1 MTRARVTLQL
11 GLLLAILAPAGC
23 ATRYGELHGV
33 TVEDRTASAAEVAEL
48 EFVREGEDQT
58 ARLGMSIQK
67 ADELT
72 TPAGLR
78 ALLFLNAGFEV
89 VLDSG
94 TVIAIENPSIRV
106 RVGRVFAKV
115 VGTVREALTI
125 HSQFSTATIR
135 GTEVIVAV
143 DPDSTVTIRVLEG
156 RVTAESTSGRYPP
169 VEYGPREG
177 GTFRRDQPPQRMPAI
192 DAAEARR
199 LTQWVRDIE
208 RLTVVSVPGV
218 QGRTEQEA
226 RTALESLGFR
236 VVVLTGSITGQPAGT
251 VVSQSPSAGDPQ
263 RPGATVIVTLEPES
277 VPVPE
282 LVGLPRSQAEES
294 LRDAG
299 LRPRI
304 TVLPPDS
311 ATVVTTRMARVAQ
324 VEVVL
329 ETDPPAGRRVALR
342 SDVKVTVALRTT
354 VPMCT
359 MPSVIRRDEK
369 TARSLLEEAR
379 LRDIRVERG
388 TGNTITFQS
397 VDPGKSVACTT
408 PITIRVG
415 TIIR

>member
-1 MTRARVTLQL
+1 MTRTRVTLHL
-11 GLLLAILAPAGC
+11 GLFLATLAPAGC

-33 TVEDRTASAAEVAEL
+33 TIEDRSASPAEVADL
-48 EFVREGEDQT
+48 DFVREGEDQT
-58 ARLGMSIQK
+58 ARLGMSLKK
-67 ADELT
+67 ADELA
-72 TPAGLR
+72 TPAGMR

-106 RVGRVFAKV
+106 RVGRIFAKV
-115 VGTVREALTI
+115 VGAVRESLTI

-135 GTEVIVAV
+135 GTEVIFTV
-143 DPDSTVTIRVLEG
+143 DPDSTVTVRVLEG
-156 RVTAESTSGRYPP
+156 RVTAESTDGTYPP
-169 VEYGPREG
+169 QEYGPLQG
-177 GTFRRDQPPQRMPAI
+177 GTFRRGRPPQRMPDI
-192 DAAEARR
+192 NAAEASR

-226 RTALESLGFR
+226 RAALEDLGFR

-263 RPGATVIVTLEPES
+263 RPGATVFVTLEPES

-282 LVGLPRSQAEES
+282 LVGQPRSQAEET
-294 LRDAG
+294 LRNAG
-299 LRPRI
+299 LRPRF

-311 ATVVTTRMARVAQ
+311 AAMVTTRMARVAQ

-329 ETDPPAGRRVALR
+329 ETDPPAGQRVALR
-342 SDVKVTVALRTT
+342 SDVKVTVGLRTAA
-354 VPMCT
+354 PMCT
-359 MPSVIRRDEK
+359 MPNVIRRDEK
-369 TARSLLEEAR
+369 TARSLLEDAR
-379 LRDIRVERG
+379 FRDIRVERG
-388 TGNTITFQS
+388 TGNTITYQS
-397 VDPGKSVACTT
+397 VDPGRSVACTT